1 MLQRGQADAII
12 AGGVSSRIHPMLWAR
27 SQVMG
32 QSQRERRSGGRLR
45 PFDALRDG
53 TVSGEGAGALILE
66 TQQHAQARGARVL
79 ARILGYASAF
89 EPRRNGQPR
98 QGTAIRRAI
107 LAALSAAGLEPADVG
122 FVAAHGRSTV
132 DDDRLEA
139 QAIRAVLGDVP
150 VTAPKS
156 YFGHLGAA
164 VRGVGDGA
172 VRAGVS
178 AWAGSA
184 HAQLRTSRPAVPD
197 PRDPR
202 PAVAA

>member
-1 MLQRGQADAII
+1 
-12 AGGVSSRIHPMLWAR
+12 
-27 SQVMG
+27 MG
-32 QSQRERRSGGRLR
+32 QSQRGGDPAAASR

-66 TQQHAQARGARVL
+66 TRQHAQARRARVL

-89 EPRRNGQPR
+89 EPRRDGQPR

-107 LAALSAAGLEPADVG
+107 LAALRAAGLEPADVG

-139 QAIRAVLGDVP
+139 QAIRDVLGDVP

-164 VRGVGDGA
+164 AGA
-172 VRAGVS
+172 LETALCVLAFQHGLVPPTLNYEHPDPQCPIHVIH
-178 AWAGSA
+178 G
-184 HAQLRTSRPAVPD
+184 QPLPLSRPTALILGHSPHGQ
-197 PRDPR
+197 
-202 PAVAA
+202 AVALVLGGAE